1 MIRAFNPRP
10 IAQSNAEAKEF
21 NDKVLRII
29 EADVIS
35 DEVSMPPG
43 SVIKQNKEVCHIA
56 TGDGILS
63 LKRVQLSGKNVVSIK
78 DFNNAFKLIKLS

>member
-1 MIRAFNPRP
+1 MN
-10 IAQSNAEAKEF
+10 
-21 NDKVLRII
+21 KVIKII
-29 EADVIS
+29 EAEVIL
-35 DEVSMPPG
+35 DETSGPPG
-43 SVIKQNKEVCHIA
+43 SVIKQDKKVCQIA